1 MRTKWATILVKAW
14 ASVYGPLSR
23 SVPRKISLST
33 WRLYSI
39 SDGPPV
45 TPIWIRH
52 PPLSLAAVVV
62 SFFLSVPCVLHATRG
77 VPHCFF
83 HRRPSSSSSSSSPPP
98 PQPQPLVQYP
108 RHHSNPPQG
117 NTDVDDVKLFLNF
130 FIFFSKLKSRQHRS
144 QCPQWMPLTRIRIS
158 VTTLWNVTKNN

>member
-1 MRTKWATILVKAW
+1 MICVLCELNGLQFWLKHEHQCTSRYLAQYPEKSHSQHGGST
-14 ASVYGPLSR
+14 LS
-23 SVPRKISLST
+23 PMA
-33 WRLYSI
+33 
-39 SDGPPV
+39 P
-45 TPIWIRH
+45 RH
-52 PPLSLAAVVV
+52 PYLNPPSPLSLAAVVV

-83 HRRPSSSSSSSSPPP
+83 HRRPSSSSSSSSP

-144 QCPQWMPLTRIRIS
+144 QCPQ
-158 VTTLWNVTKNN
+158 